1 MTFDTVARER
11 CKAKV
16 NKQAL
21 PTKYFNTYVVYKY
34 NWCEDTYCVG
44 FDMYTETHELCE
56 EFKKRGV
63 DADIAYGYPFEHMNP
78 EKKSGTKIR
87 P

>member
-1 MTFDTVARER
+1 MTFNLEQREI

-21 PTKYFNTYVVYKY
+21 PTKYYPFYVAYKY
-34 NWCEDTYCVG
+34 DWWPSVYLIGYDCG
-44 FDMYTETHELCE
+44 FTAIVITD

-63 DADIAYGYPFEHMNP
+63 DAEMDTGYPFELMNP
-78 EKKSGTKIR
+78 I
-87 P
+87 